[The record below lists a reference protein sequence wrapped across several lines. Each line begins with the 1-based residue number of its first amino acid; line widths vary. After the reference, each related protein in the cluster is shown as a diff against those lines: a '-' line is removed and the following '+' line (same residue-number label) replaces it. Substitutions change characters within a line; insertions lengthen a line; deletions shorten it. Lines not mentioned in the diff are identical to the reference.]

1 MAWSEADFGAIS
13 RRSALTLALGAAT
26 ATMARAVPASAGAWN
41 GVDEAANR
49 GIAERKAPGLQIS
62 VMRDGAL
69 VYSKGF
75 GLANLE
81 IRVPVFPTSV
91 FRVGSLVKQFTG
103 AAILLLAE
111 DGRLSL
117 DDRLARFL
125 PDFPRAGEITL
136 RQMLNHTSGL
146 GNYTE
151 TPSPRGFLQDSRP
164 DYDDAALIAAMQ
176 AISPLYAFE
185 PGTGWAYSNTA
196 YILLGLVIARASGRS
211 YAQFLRERLFAP
223 HGLARTAI
231 DDAAEIVP
239 GRVSG
244 YTPDPDAGSGFGN
257 ASFISMTY
265 AGAAGALRSTTD
277 DLCRWHD
284 LLLLRGRILRPA
296 SLEAMTTPARLAN
309 GELPSV
315 AGASADAPRIPLLYG
330 MGLGVG
336 RTRDGRRLL
345 AHTGG
350 IQGFSALLR
359 TYVAE
364 KVTIAMAVN
373 SDDGEN
379 ARAVAAWL
387 GTVREAAEAAAF
399 AA

>member
-1 MAWSEADFGAIS
+1 MAVTRAGFGAVN
-13 RRSALTLALGAAT
+13 RRGALALGLGA
-26 ATMARAVPASAGAWN
+26 ASAAMIRSAAAAAGPWGA
-41 GVDEAANR
+41 VEAAAER
-49 GIAERKAPGLQIS
+49 GIAEQKAPGLQLS

-81 IRVPVFPTSV
+81 IRTPVFATSI
-91 FRVGSLVKQFTG
+91 FRMGSLAKQFT
-103 AAILLLAE
+103 AAAMLLLAE

-125 PDFPRAGEITL
+125 PDFPRAGEISL
-136 RQMLNHTSGL
+136 RQMLNHSSGL

-164 DYDDAALIAAMQ
+164 DYDDAALIAAMR
-176 AISPLYAFE
+176 AIEPLYAFE

-196 YILLGLVIARASGRS
+196 YILLGLVVARASGRS

-223 HGLARTAI
+223 HGLVRTAI

-244 YTPDPDAGSGFGN
+244 YTPVPGGFAN
-257 ASFISMTY
+257 ASFISMSY

-284 LLLLRGRILRPA
+284 LLLLKGRVLRPA
-296 SLEAMTTPARLAN
+296 SLEAMTAPGRLAS

-315 AGASADAPRIPLLYG
+315 AGASAEAPRIPILYG
-330 MGLGVG
+330 LGLGIG
-336 RTRDGRRLL
+336 RTRGGRRLL
-345 AHTGG
+345 AHVGG
-350 IQGFSALLR
+350 IQGFSAMLR
-359 TYVAE
+359 TFVAE
-364 KVTIAMAVN
+364 KVTIAMAAN
-373 SDDGEN
+373 SDDGQN
-379 ARAVAAWL
+379 DRGMAAWL
-387 GTVREAAEAAAF
+387 NAIRDAAEQAVF